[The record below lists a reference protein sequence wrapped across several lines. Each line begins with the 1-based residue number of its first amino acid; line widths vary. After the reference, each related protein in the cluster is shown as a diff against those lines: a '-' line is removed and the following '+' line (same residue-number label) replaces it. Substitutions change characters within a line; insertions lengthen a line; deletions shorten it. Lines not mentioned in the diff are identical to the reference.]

1 MVKYLLVFSLWG
13 NTGTDWVYIGN
24 QYVLNQPMPLE
35 QCEAMANLDN
45 WSWHESNQY
54 YSIQLSCHKEGTDLK

>member
-35 QCEAMANLDN
+35 QCEKMADLDN
-45 WSWHESNQY
+45 WSWHEDNKFY
-54 YSIQLSCHKEGTDLK
+54 TIQLDCKEV

>member
-24 QYVLNQPMPLE
+24 QYVFNTPMPLE
-35 QCEAMANLDN
+35 KCELMAELDN
-45 WSWHESNQY
+45 WSWHEDNDFY
-54 YSIQLSCHKEGTDLK
+54 TIQLDCQEV

>member
-1 MVKYLLVFSLWG
+1 MKLFVLVFSLWG

-35 QCEAMANLDN
+35 QCEKMANLDN
-45 WSWHESNQY
+45 WSWHEDNKFY
-54 YSIQLSCHKEGTDLK
+54 TIQLDCKEV